1 MPIPTL
7 TLNDARLVVLTAQ
20 GLLTS
25 PPSPATRDD
34 VLSAIRRMGV
44 LQIDTIHVV
53 ARSPYFVL
61 FSRLGDYQAVWL
73 DELLAEGKLFEQ
85 WAHAASYLPIEDY
98 PLIRRLILDGMRDS
112 YFSGW
117 IEENRQAVEA
127 VREVVRSNGPVKSAD
142 FKSEKGHG
150 GWWNWKLEKGALEY
164 MFSQGELMVIRRDNF
179 QRVYDLFERVM
190 PNWDDA
196 AVPSL
201 EEVYCQLI
209 QKSVKS
215 MGIARPEWV
224 ADYYRLPKRIVV
236 SLLPDMLNKG
246 MLCEARVQKWQ
257 EPVLYAPENSGVI
270 ESALCGDLLAEYTT
284 LLSPFD
290 PLIWDRSRARQLF
303 EFDFMIQAYTPAK
316 KRQYGYFPLPI
327 LHNGALVGR
336 LDAKAHRQ
344 DKVFEVKGIYLENG
358 VVPSEPLAK
367 ATADAISQCALWH
380 KTPQI
385 RINYCVPSE
394 FDGLLTRYF

>member
-7 TLNDARLVVLTAQ
+7 TLNDTRLVALAAQ
-20 GLLTS
+20 GFLAP
-25 PPSPATRDD
+25 PPSPAVKND
-34 VLSAIRRMGV
+34 VLTAIKRIGV

-98 PLIRRLILDGMRDS
+98 PLIRRLILEGTRNS

-117 IEENRQAVEA
+117 IEENRQAVDA
-127 VREVVRSNGPVKSAD
+127 VREAVRSNGPAKSAD
-142 FKSEKGHG
+142 FKSEKGRG

-196 AVPSL
+196 TVPPL
-201 EEVYCQLI
+201 EEVYRQLI

-215 MGIARPEWV
+215 LGIARPEWV
-224 ADYYRLPKRIVV
+224 ADYYRLPKRTVA

-246 MLCEARVQKWQ
+246 MLCEARVQEWQ
-257 EPVLYAPENSGVI
+257 EPLLYVPENSGII
-270 ESALCGDLLAEYTT
+270 ESALHGNLLAEYTT

-290 PLIWDRSRARQLF
+290 PLVWDRSRARQLF
-303 EFDFMIQAYTPAK
+303 EFDFMIQAYTPAE

-344 DKVFEVKGIYLENG
+344 DKVFEVKGVYLEKG
-358 VVPSEPLAK
+358 AIPTEQLAQ
-367 ATADAISQCALWH
+367 TMADAITRCALWH
-380 KTPQI
+380 KTPQVK
-385 RINYCVPSE
+385 INNCVPPE
-394 FDGLLTRYF
+394 FGDLLAKYV